1 MGGSK
6 KTKERS
12 VFKINILCLDQS
24 TKITGYSLWNF
35 EKKELLEYGIVSS
48 DIKENEPLN
57 RMRIMRERV
66 IELLDKYK
74 PDYVVLEQVQF
85 QQNYRTYSQ
94 LSQLQGV
101 LFSVLFEKNI
111 GFCLVEPTKWKKYS
125 NIKGRKRV
133 EQKQDTIQKMKEKY
147 NINDITEDMADSI
160 GIGTWSVNNLKVKE

>member
-1 MGGSK
+1 
-6 KTKERS
+6 
-12 VFKINILCLDQS
+12 
-24 TKITGYSLWNF
+24 
-35 EKKELLEYGIVSS
+35 
-48 DIKENEPLN
+48 
-57 RMRIMRERV
+57 MRIMRERV
-66 IELLDKYK
+66 VELLDKYK
-74 PDYVVLEQVQF
+74 ADYVVLEQVQF

-101 LFSVLFEKNI
+101 LFSVLFEKDI

-160 GIGTWSVNNLKVKE
+160 GIGTWAVNNLKIKE